1 MITYYLKKSICN
13 PVLLGVVVVFS
24 VTLIIGCYS
33 DLSAAQTNTIP
44 VLYCFM
50 VTTSVGIAHVVAP
63 LLCAMPFLFFY
74 VDTLDSGSS
83 YFLMI
88 RTKAKTEL
96 LAKILAALISSV
108 CMTGMALIFFTVTA
122 LCFGAGWEAE
132 QSLHLSF
139 QDKFFEAM
147 IESHMMSVYFVYCIS
162 FLVYSLPWALVGLV
176 ASLFVK
182 NRYMVFAIPFLVYI
196 VWNYLTEL
204 LGLTWLNLN
213 MTLLKGNSRNLY
225 GGGILYALIY
235 HGILCLGLIIFYG
248 VMYRRRWKYEG
259 I

>member
-1 MITYYLKKSICN
+1 MTAYYLKKSMCS
-13 PVLLGVVVVFS
+13 PVFWGGAVIFAVILVA
-24 VTLIIGCYS
+24 GCYS
-33 DLSAAQTNTIP
+33 DLAAAHANTIP

-74 VDTLDSGSS
+74 VDTLDHGSS
-83 YFLMI
+83 HFLLI
-88 RTKAKTEL
+88 RSDAKAEFR
-96 LAKILAALISSV
+96 AKILAALISSL
-108 CMTGMALIFFTVTA
+108 CMTGLALLLFTVTA

-132 QSLHLSF
+132 QSLLMSF
-139 QDKFFEAM
+139 QGRYFEALV
-147 IESHMMSVYFVYCIS
+147 ESHMLGVYFIYCIS
-162 FLVYSLPWALVGLV
+162 FLVYSLPWTLIGLV

-182 NRYMVFAIPFLVYI
+182 NRYMVFAMPFLVFI

-213 MTLLKGNSRNLY
+213 MTLLKGVARTLY
-225 GGGILYALIY
+225 GGGILYAFLY
-235 HGILCLGLIIFYG
+235 HGVLCLGLIMFYG